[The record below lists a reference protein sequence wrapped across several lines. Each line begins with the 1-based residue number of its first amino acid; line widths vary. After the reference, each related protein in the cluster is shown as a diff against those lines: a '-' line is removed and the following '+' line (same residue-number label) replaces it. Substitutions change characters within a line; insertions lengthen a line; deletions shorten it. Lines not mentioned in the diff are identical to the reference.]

1 MGASP
6 YYETRMPRLATLLLV
21 LLVSPGIARAHHSVA
36 GFFDPASQVEIEGIV
51 QKVSWRNP
59 HTVFLIDV
67 AGESGDIT
75 TWTIESGAL
84 GVLRSRGLAREFVQP
99 GDHVRIL
106 GDSSLRSRPELF
118 ARNML
123 LGNGK
128 EVMLTAGSRPHFSQD
143 NQQGM
148 LEAEFDQSVTDAAIQ
163 NADGIFRVWTTNI
176 EQRPIPGV
184 RFLSGPHPLTEAAKA
199 IRANYDA
206 SDEALL
212 GCTGWSMPRI
222 MANPLPMQFERED
235 GRIIQRFEEND
246 SVRVIH
252 MDSDPADVPDE
263 PTSFGYSVGHWEGAT
278 LVVVTTRVQPER
290 LDNAGRPFSADMHLL
305 EHFTASEDG
314 QQLDYRLRIEDPQ
327 MFTEVIEVGRHW
339 DWRPE
344 IQVGAYECQKDQQLQ
359 Q

>member
-1 MGASP
+1 MGGSP
-6 YYETRMPRLATLLLV
+6 HNETRMLRLATLLLV

-36 GFFDPASQVEIEGIV
+36 GFFDPANQVEIEGIV

-67 AGESGDIT
+67 AGEPGDVT
-75 TWTIESGAL
+75 TWTVESGAL

-106 GDSSLRSRPELF
+106 GDASLRSRPELF

-128 EVMLTAGSRPHFSQD
+128 EVMLTAGSKPYFSQD
-143 NQQGM
+143 SQKGM
-148 LEAEFDQSVTDAAIQ
+148 LEAEFDQSVIDAAIE

-176 EQRPIPGV
+176 ELRPIPGV
-184 RFLSGPHPLTEAAKA
+184 GFLRGPHPLTEAAKA
-199 IRANYDA
+199 TRAEYDA

-222 MANPLPMQFERED
+222 MSNPLPMQFVRED
-235 GRIIQRFEEND
+235 DRIVLRFEEND

-252 MDSDPADVPDE
+252 MDTDLANGPDE
-263 PTSFGYSVGHWEGAT
+263 LATFGYSVGHWEGKT
-278 LVVVTTRVQPER
+278 LVVVTTNVQPER
-290 LDNAGRPFSADMHLL
+290 LDNVGTPFSADMRLL
-305 EHFTASEDG
+305 EHFTASEGG
-314 QQLDYRLRIEDPQ
+314 QRLEYRLRIEDRAT
-327 MFTEVIEVGRHW
+327 FTEVIEVGRHW

-344 IQVGAYECQKDQQLQ
+344 IQVAAYECHKDQQLPQ
-359 Q
+359 

>member
-1 MGASP
+1 V
-6 YYETRMPRLATLLLV
+6 T
-21 LLVSPGIARAHHSVA
+21 
-36 GFFDPASQVEIEGIV
+36 GFFDPANQVEIEGVV

-67 AGESGDIT
+67 TSESGDMT

-106 GDSSLRSRPELF
+106 GDISLRSRPELF

-128 EVMLTAGSRPHFSQD
+128 EVMLTAGSRPHFSPD

-148 LEAEFDQSVTDAAIQ
+148 LEAEFDQSVIDAAIQ
-163 NADGIFRVWTTNI
+163 NAYGIFRVWTTNI
-176 EQRPIPGV
+176 ERRPIPGLG
-184 RFLSGPHPLTEAAKA
+184 FLSGPHPLTPAAEA

-212 GCTGWSMPRI
+212 GCTEWSMPRI
-222 MANPLPMQFERED
+222 MSNPLPMEFERED
-235 GRIIQRFEEND
+235 DRIILRFEEND

-252 MDSDPADVPDE
+252 MDADLADGPDE
-263 PTSFGYSVGHWEGAT
+263 PTTFGYSVGHWEGTT

-290 LDNAGRPFSADMHLL
+290 LDNAGTPFSADMRLL

-314 QQLDYRLRIEDPQ
+314 HRLEYRLRVEDSQ
-327 MFTEVIEVGRHW
+327 TFTKVIEVGRYW

-344 IQVGAYECQKDQQLQ
+344 IQVGAYECQKDQQLGK
-359 Q
+359 